1 MFQRSAKSGLVLG
14 GAAVLV
20 LTMAACSSSGTTAAA
35 TKTSATGS
43 AAGATGSAGTAATP
57 SAQGTSSPDPAASS
71 SSASASDTDVASA
84 PSATPPA
91 ITNKKSDWVER
102 SGFRLKVDV
111 VTYPYLPPASD
122 SLQPESNQEYLKL
135 HLELAN
141 TAGQGAFSMMDLE
154 VRDSTDT
161 SILPDIVATGELP
174 AGVKLDLLNLKP
186 GEKQTG
192 ELVFIAPKGAKG
204 LRLVFKGTLMT
215 ADGQVNTSPPPVI
228 DLGV

>member
-1 MFQRSAKSGLVLG
+1 VFQRSVKSGVVLG
-14 GAAVLV
+14 GAAVFV
-20 LTMAACSSSGTTAAA
+20 LALTACSSSSTTTAT

-43 AAGATGSAGTAATP
+43 AASATGSAAP
-57 SAQGTSSPDPAASS
+57 SSAGQSTSSSDSAASS
-71 SSASASDTDVASA
+71 SSASPSDTQVASA
-84 PSATPPA
+84 PTATPPA
-91 ITNKKSDWVER
+91 ITNKLSDWTQQT
-102 SGFRLKVDV
+102 GFKLKVDV
-111 VTYPYLPPASD
+111 VTYPYVPPASD
-122 SLQPESNQEYLKL
+122 SVQPYSNQEFLKL

-141 TAGQGAFSMMDLE
+141 TGGSGAFSMMDLE

-161 SILPDIVATGELP
+161 SILPNIVATDQLP

-215 ADGQVNTSPPPVI
+215 ADGKVNTTPPPVI

>member
-1 MFQRSAKSGLVLG
+1 MFKRPAKSGLVLG

-20 LTMAACSSSGTTAAA
+20 LAMTACSSSATTTAT

-43 AAGATGSAGTAATP
+43 AAGATGSAPTS
-57 SAQGTSSPDPAASS
+57 SAQDTSSSNSAASS
-71 SSASASDTDVASA
+71 SSASASDTEVASA

-91 ITNKKSDWVER
+91 ITNKQSDWVER
-102 SGFRLKVDV
+102 SGFKLKVDT
-111 VTYPYLPPASD
+111 VTYPYLPPAGD
-122 SLQPESNQEYLKL
+122 SLQPASNQEYLKL

-141 TAGQGAFSMMDLE
+141 TAGAGAFSMMDLE

-161 SILPDIVATGELP
+161 SILSDVVATDELP
-174 AGVKLDLLNLKP
+174 PGVKLDLLNLKP

-192 ELVFIAPKGAKG
+192 EVVFIAPKGAKG